1 MLLVNKIEHG
11 TWVKDKSVIDIFHMA
26 RIWAI
31 SIPWPP
37 LNTCSENITQFGVSA
52 ADVFMSAFWFLN

>member
-31 SIPWPP
+31 SIPWPA